1 MVTLL
6 AAMILASSS
15 NKDDDTKRTK
25 HRRPLSKTKNLNL
38 QQTFRQISLP
48 SSHDFDGNR
57 GIAMVALSL

>member
-15 NKDDDTKRTK
+15 NKDDDAKRRK

-38 QQTFRQISLP
+38 QQTFWQISLP

-57 GIAMVALSL
+57 GIVMVALSL

>member
-15 NKDDDTKRTK
+15 NKDDGTKRRK
-25 HRRPLSKTKNLNL
+25 HRRPLSKAKNLNL
-38 QQTFRQISLP
+38 QQPFWQISLP

>member
-15 NKDDDTKRTK
+15 NKDDDAKCRK
-25 HRRPLSKTKNLNL
+25 HRRPLSKAKNLNL
-38 QQTFRQISLP
+38 QQTFWQISLP

-57 GIAMVALSL
+57 GIAIVALSV

>member
-15 NKDDDTKRTK
+15 NKDDDAKCRK
-25 HRRPLSKTKNLNL
+25 HSRPLSKVKNLNL
-38 QQTFRQISLP
+38 QQTFWQISLP

-57 GIAMVALSL
+57 GIAIVALSL